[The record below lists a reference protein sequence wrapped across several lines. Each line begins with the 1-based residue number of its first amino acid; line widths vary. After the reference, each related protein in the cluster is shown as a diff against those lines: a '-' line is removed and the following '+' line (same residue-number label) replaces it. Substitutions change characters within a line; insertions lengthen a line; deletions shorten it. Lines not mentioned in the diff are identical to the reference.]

1 MKILYKLLA
10 VVLLISVFVGSL
22 TGCDALDSFI
32 LSLGNSA
39 DNGNDV
45 SPPDDN
51 NSDTDSGE
59 LPDQSDKEE
68 QTPDIGEGED
78 TAPDED
84 GSDVPSGD
92 ESTDSIPED
101 DGNEET
107 EPDRDY
113 TTDPYENISAEEF
126 YRDYEPAECY
136 LDAYY
141 RSLHCFM
148 SGTIEA
154 QDQYQTVAENRPMQ
168 DGKYVRNTSALYTEG
183 GKGYH
188 IVDENGEIVNTIYR
202 GGGYVTLEEVAAYVF
217 AFGDIPANYSSS
229 KKAKPYESPWGVYLR
244 VNHTKFSGNTSKY
257 PYEPVLPRISGC
269 GGDLQYYELDIG
281 TTGTTCDPSYT
292 AKVYNDGREITRGA
306 ARIVYTRFYY
316 SSGISVT
323 DTNEK
328 YVFYTNNHY
337 NDFSEYLNYEGGWGE
352 IFGNI
357 TGGGTISSK
366 YDYNPTPYVKVAR
379 ADFTAETSVLFV
391 AFIEIKKHSVF

>member
-10 VVLLISVFVGSL
+10 SVLLVSVFIGSL
-22 TGCDALDSFI
+22 TGCDALDSFV
-32 LSLGNSA
+32 SSSGNVA
-39 DNGNDV
+39 DNGDNV
-45 SPPDDN
+45 ASPDDN
-51 NSDTDSGE
+51 YSDTDSGG
-59 LPDQSDKEE
+59 
-68 QTPDIGEGED
+68 QTPDKDEGEG
-78 TAPDED
+78 TVPDED
-84 GSDVPSGD
+84 GSNGSSGD
-92 ESTDSIPED
+92 DGADSDPDGDSKGENDPE
-101 DGNEET
+101 
-107 EPDRDY
+107 RDY
-113 TTDPYENISAEEF
+113 STDPYENMSAEEF

-141 RSLHCFM
+141 RSLHYFM
-148 SGTIEA
+148 SGSIEA

-168 DGKYVRNTSALYTEG
+168 DGKYVRNTAALYTED

-188 IVDENGEIVNTIYR
+188 IVDENGDIVNTVYR

-281 TTGTTCDPSYT
+281 TTGTTCDPSYS

-316 SSGISVT
+316 SSGFSVT

-379 ADFTAETSVLFV
+379 ADFTADASVLFV
-391 AFIEIKKHSVF
+391 AFIEIGKYSCI